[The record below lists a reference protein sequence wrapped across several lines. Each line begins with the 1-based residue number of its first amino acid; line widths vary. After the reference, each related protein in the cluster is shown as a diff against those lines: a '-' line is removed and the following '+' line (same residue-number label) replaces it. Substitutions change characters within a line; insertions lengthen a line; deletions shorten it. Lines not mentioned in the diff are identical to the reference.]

1 METEV
6 WELQSQGFLSPTSQL
21 HSPLLEGQEKRGYT
35 SRRFPPLLKNPPLTH
50 PTLDPKSSCFPH
62 KLRSSFL

>member
-21 HSPLLEGQEKRGYT
+21 HSPLLEGWEKRAYT

-50 PTLDPKSSCFPH
+50 PTLYRK
-62 KLRSSFL
+62 